1 MIHHQKIIIV
11 GAGPAGI
18 GLAILL
24 KKLGFTS
31 YLMLEGDE
39 IGSTFR
45 RWPREMRFITPSFTG
60 QGFGALDLNA
70 VTPGT
75 SPAYTFRKEHLNG
88 DEYADY
94 LELLADHFD
103 LKVKEKTMVTAVSKK
118 GRLFTVETDSD
129 TWTCEALFWATGEF
143 QFPRAT
149 GIEGA
154 HHGLHVG
161 HVDSYEALAKAH
173 YVVVG
178 GGESGADAA
187 FHLARNGSQVTVV
200 TETSMNDKVADPS
213 LTLSPYTYER
223 MEVAIQSGRVSF
235 KENRKVTKIAQ
246 HHAGYDVELDNG
258 EVLQTTGQPIL
269 ATGFASGATQIAS
282 LFEWQENGKPLVT
295 EEADESTV
303 TEGLFLI
310 GPSVQHRS
318 AVFCFIYK
326 FRARYAAVVKQLFTR
341 WGYDMKEEVLAE
353 YENNQMLL
361 EDLAC
366 CEVNC
371 EC

>member
-1 MIHHQKIIIV
+1 MVQHKKIIIV

-18 GLAILL
+18 GLGILL

-31 YLMLEGDE
+31 YLILEGDE
-39 IGSTFR
+39 IGSSFR

-70 VTPGT
+70 VTPHT
-75 SPAYTFRKEHLNG
+75 SPAFTFRKEHLNG
-88 DEYADY
+88 DDYADY
-94 LELLADHFD
+94 LELLTEHFE
-103 LKVKEKTMVTAVSKK
+103 LTVKEHTRVTAVSKK
-118 GRLFTVETDSD
+118 EHLFTVETESER
-129 TWTCEALFWATGEF
+129 WTCEALFWATGEF
-143 QFPRAT
+143 QFPQVT

-161 HVDSYEALAKAH
+161 QVDAYEALAKDH
-173 YVVVG
+173 YVVIG

-187 FHLARNGSQVTVV
+187 FHLARYGNQVTVV
-200 TETSMNDKVADPS
+200 TEKSMKDKVVDPS

-223 MEVAIQSGRVSF
+223 MEVAMQSGRVSF
-235 KENRKVTKIAQ
+235 KENRKVTKIE
-246 HHAGYDVELDNG
+246 HHHGGYDIELDNG
-258 EVLQTTGQPIL
+258 EVIQTTGKPIL
-269 ATGFASGATQIAS
+269 ATGFASGARQIAS
-282 LFEWQENGKPLVT
+282 LFEWQENGKPLLT
-295 EEADESTV
+295 EEADESTI
-303 TEGLFLI
+303 TEGLFLT

-326 FRARYAAVVKQLFTR
+326 FRARYAAIVKQLFRR
-341 WGYDMKEEVLAE
+341 WGYDLKEEVIAE
-353 YENNQMLL
+353 YEDNQMLL